1 MNSKAFEEIQ
11 IGQVIDGRPME
22 ITRETIRE
30 FAEASLD
37 FNPLHL
43 DSEYMAKQEFGK
55 TKFNKVIAHGM
66 TNYAL
71 ITRMM
76 TDWLWP
82 HGGIHRR
89 LETRWLKPV
98 YSGDTVTPQA
108 IVAKKMKTEKGQ
120 WLLFNIEVRNQEGL
134 LVSSGEAMAE
144 FSVSNL
150 FSKK

>member
-1 MNSKAFEEIQ
+1 MSENIFEEMG

-43 DSEYMAKQEFGK
+43 DSEFMSKQEFGK
-55 TKFNKVIAHGM
+55 TKFKEVIAHGM
-66 TNYAL
+66 TSFSL

-82 HGGIHRR
+82 RGGIHRR
-89 LETRWLKPV
+89 LETRWLNPV
-98 YSGDTVTPQA
+98 YSGDVITPKA
-108 IVAKKMKTEKGQ
+108 IVSKKLKTAKGR
-120 WLLFNIEVRNQEGL
+120 WVLFNIEVRNQAGT
-134 LVSSGEAMAE
+134 LVATGEAMAE
-144 FSVSNL
+144 FPA
-150 FSKK
+150 SKS

>member
-1 MNSKAFEEIQ
+1 VSPNRFEEIE
-11 IGQVIDGRPME
+11 IGQVIEGRPME

-43 DSEYMAKQEFGK
+43 DSDYMSKQEFGK
-55 TKFNKVIAHGM
+55 TKFNEVIAHGM
-66 TNYAL
+66 TNFAL

-82 HGGIHRR
+82 HGGTHRR

-98 YSGDTVTPQA
+98 YSGDRVTPKA
-108 IVAKKMKTEKGQ
+108 VVSKKIKTEKGQ
-120 WLLFNIEVRNQEGL
+120 WVLFNIEVRNQKDI
-134 LVSSGEAMAE
+134 LVSSGEATAE
-144 FSVSNL
+144 FPVSKL
-150 FSKK
+150 FPQ

>member
-1 MNSKAFEEIQ
+1 MNSNSFEGIQ
-11 IGQVIDGRPME
+11 VGQVIEGRPME

-43 DSEYMAKQEFGK
+43 DSEYMARQDFGK
-55 TKFNKVIAHGM
+55 TKFKQVIAHGM
-66 TNYAL
+66 TNFSL

-76 TDWLWP
+76 TEWLWP
-82 HGGIHRR
+82 IGGIHRR

-98 YSGDTVTPQA
+98 YSGDTVSPKA
-108 IVAKKMKTEKGQ
+108 IVSKKLKTEKGQ
-120 WLLFNIEVRNQEGL
+120 WVLFNIEVRNQEGI

-144 FSVSNL
+144 FPGVDSTAR
-150 FSKK
+150 

>member
-1 MNSKAFEEIQ
+1 MEDKPMGTNFFGEITV
-11 IGQVIDGRPME
+11 GQVIDGRPMG

-55 TKFNKVIAHGM
+55 TKFKQVIAHGM
-66 TNYAL
+66 TNFSL

-76 TDWLWP
+76 TEWLWP

-98 YSGDTVTPQA
+98 YSGDTVYPKA
-108 IVAKKMKTEKGQ
+108 IVSKKIKTEEGQ
-120 WLLFNIEVRNQEGL
+120 WVLFNIEVRNQEDI
-134 LVSSGEAMAE
+134 LVSNGEAMAE
-144 FSVSNL
+144 FPD
-150 FSKK
+150 

>member
-1 MNSKAFEEIQ
+1 VNSTSFEEIQ
-11 IGQVIDGRPME
+11 IGQVIEGRPMA
-22 ITRETIRE
+22 ITQETIRE

-43 DSEYMAKQEFGK
+43 DSDYMAKQEFGK

-66 TNYAL
+66 TNFAL

-82 HGGIHRR
+82 RQGVHRR

-98 YSGDTVTPQA
+98 YSGDTVVPTA
-108 IVAKKMKTEKGQ
+108 IVSKKIQTEKSQ
-120 WLLFNIEVRNQEGL
+120 WVLFNIEVRNQAGI
-134 LVSSGEAMAE
+134 LVSNGEAMAE
-144 FSVSNL
+144 FPSP
-150 FSKK
+150 